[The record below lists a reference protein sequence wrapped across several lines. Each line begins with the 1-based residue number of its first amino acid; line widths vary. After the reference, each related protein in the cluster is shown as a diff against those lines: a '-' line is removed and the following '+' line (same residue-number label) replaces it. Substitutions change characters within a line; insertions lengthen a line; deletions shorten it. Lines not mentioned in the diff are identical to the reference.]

1 MTKLKTKQYY
11 SEIRFII
18 PENKGGTNDK
28 KSIGSP
34 YLGQVSER
42 RRKWATGTGSADEPV
57 SQ

>member
-42 RRKWATGTGSADEPV
+42 RKKMSDWNWKR
-57 SQ
+57 